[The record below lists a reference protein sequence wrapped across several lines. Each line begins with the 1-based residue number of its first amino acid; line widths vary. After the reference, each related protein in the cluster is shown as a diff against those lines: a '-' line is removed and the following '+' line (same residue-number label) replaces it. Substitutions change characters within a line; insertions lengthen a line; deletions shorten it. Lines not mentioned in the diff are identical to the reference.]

1 LALEAV
7 ALNRGAALAAVEV
20 FAAAAHYDRVR
31 ILASLAVVGGRGMR
45 PVEGQR
51 ALEMSRGTFRGHA
64 HRLRQVGLVTQGG
77 ADDQWRWWIT
87 PFGRSLVVLVEGR
100 T

>member
-1 LALEAV
+1 MKRWQVAAAVDTFAV
-7 ALNRGAALAAVEV
+7 AANA
-20 FAAAAHYDRVR
+20 DRLT

-51 ALEMSRGTFRGHA
+51 ALEMSRATFRGHA

-87 PFGRSLVVLVEGR
+87 PFGRALVALVEGR
-100 T
+100 R